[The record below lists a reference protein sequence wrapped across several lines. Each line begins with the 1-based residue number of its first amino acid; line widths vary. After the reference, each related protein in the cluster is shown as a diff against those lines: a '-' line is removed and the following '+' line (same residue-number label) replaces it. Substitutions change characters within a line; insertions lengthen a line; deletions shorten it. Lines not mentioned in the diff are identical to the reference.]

1 MHLESL
7 KDLYID
13 QLQDLYSAEQQLESA
28 LPKMMEAAS
37 HPELKTALRIHLDE
51 TKTHR
56 ERLEQVLSTLAGT
69 ASGREGGMRGAM
81 EEVYKALG
89 RSPAGKKCEAM
100 VGLIQEGQE
109 MIKAGGDADVR
120 DAGMIAA
127 AQRVEH
133 YEIAAYGTVCT
144 YAELLGRAADKDT
157 LGRTLVEEKAT
168 DEKLNQIAKQVVNLD
183 AAAHASTSAAARP
196 GQPIA

>member
-1 MHLESL
+1 MRLDTL

-13 QLQDLYSAEQQLESA
+13 QLQDLYSAEQQLQSA

-37 HPELKTALRIHLDE
+37 HPELKTAFRKHLDE
-51 TKTHR
+51 TKEHT

-69 ASGREGGMRGAM
+69 ASGREGGVSGAM
-81 EEVYKALG
+81 ESVYKALG

-100 VGLIQEGQE
+100 EGLIQEGQE
-109 MIKAGGDADVR
+109 MLKASGDTDVR

-144 YAELLGRAADKDT
+144 YAEMLGRAADKDI
-157 LGRTLVEEKAT
+157 LGRTLAEEKAT
-168 DEKLNQIAKQVVNLD
+168 DERLNQIAKQVVNLD
-183 AAAHASTSAAARP
+183 AAASQAPA
-196 GQPIA
+196 